1 MSDETREP
9 STPLGEPAESEQNA
23 ARQAV
28 DAMVQ
33 AGLLDRV
40 LAQADSG
47 ELRLT
52 GEGGFLPEMVKR
64 VLEAGL
70 QAELTDHLGYDR
82 HDRGG
87 PGVGEFAER
96 VDGENGWAPRSATST
111 WLLRGTATAPSSRN
125 WSARASGALMDSV
138 T

>member
-9 STPLGEPAESEQNA
+9 SMPLGESAESEQNA

-70 QAELTDHLGYDR
+70 QAELTDHLGYDC
-82 HDRGG
+82 
-87 PGVGEFAER
+87 E
-96 VDGENGWAPRSATST
+96 DGAAPF
-111 WLLRGTATAPSSRN
+111 
-125 WSARASGALMDSV
+125 LMV
-138 T
+138 

>member
-1 MSDETREP
+1 
-9 STPLGEPAESEQNA
+9 
-23 ARQAV
+23 
-28 DAMVQ
+28 MVQ

-70 QAELTDHLGYDR
+70 QAELTDHLGYER
-82 HDRGG
+82 QTRRVRGRG
-87 PGVGEFAER
+87 IRGTGR
-96 VDGENGWAPRSATST
+96 RRSGWAPRSATST
-111 WLLRGTATAPSSRN
+111 WLPRGTATAPSIRN
-125 WSARASGALMDSV
+125 WSARANGAW
-138 T
+138 TGWPT